1 MGVLPR
7 FSSLYRLNV
16 SAESARSLTTFSA
29 RTCPAGR
36 TDGQTLAAPKDG
48 APAYSRSTSSSPNG
62 RQYWQ

>member
-29 RTCPAGR
+29 RTCPSGR
-36 TDGQTLAAPKDG
+36 TDGQ
-48 APAYSRSTSSSPNG
+48 R
-62 RQYWQ
+62 R